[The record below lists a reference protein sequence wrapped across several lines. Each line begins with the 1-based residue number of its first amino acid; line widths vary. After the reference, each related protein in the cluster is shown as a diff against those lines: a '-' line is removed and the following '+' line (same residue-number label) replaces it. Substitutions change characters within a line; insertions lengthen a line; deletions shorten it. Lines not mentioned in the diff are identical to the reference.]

1 MIDSHAHLN
10 FPDFQKDLT
19 EVLGRAKQNGVDF
32 IINVGA
38 DYKSSQL
45 AIKMAQDYE
54 DLFATVGFHPESLN
68 EEKFNL
74 KLLEGLIG
82 QPKVVAV
89 GECGLDYFR
98 IKPDDFAAQ
107 KLQQEIF
114 IAQIE
119 LAKKFNLPLIL
130 HCRANQKEQ
139 DLPYEQILEILKKEN
154 IKRGV
159 LHCFSGDWRLAK
171 EFIEQG
177 FYIGLTGIITFPNYR
192 YVDLLKNIPLD
203 NILIETDCPFLAPQP
218 VRGQRNEPAFV
229 KYVAEHLALVK
240 HVNLEIINEVTTA
253 NTKKLFNIEN

>member
-1 MIDSHAHLN
+1 MIDSHVHLN
-10 FPDFQKDLT
+10 FPAFQKDLT
-19 EVLGRAKQNGVDF
+19 EVLERAKQNGIDF

-38 DYKSSQL
+38 DYKSSQI
-45 AIKMAQDYE
+45 AVRMAQDYE
-54 DLFATVGFHPESLN
+54 CLFATIGFHPESLS
-68 EEKFNL
+68 EGKFDAV
-74 KLLEGLIG
+74 LLESLIK

-114 IAQIE
+114 ITQIE
-119 LAKKFNLPLIL
+119 SAKKFNLPLIL
-130 HCRANQKEQ
+130 HCRSGQKDPELSYQ
-139 DLPYEQILEILKKEN
+139 QMLEILKKE
-154 IKRGV
+154 KADRGV

-171 EFIEQG
+171 EFIESG

-192 YVDLLKNIPLD
+192 HVDLLKNIPLD
-203 NILIETDCPFLAPQP
+203 NVLIETDCPFLAPQP

-229 KYVAEHLALVK
+229 KYVAEHLANIK
-240 HVNLEIINEVTTA
+240 NINLEEVDRTTTQ